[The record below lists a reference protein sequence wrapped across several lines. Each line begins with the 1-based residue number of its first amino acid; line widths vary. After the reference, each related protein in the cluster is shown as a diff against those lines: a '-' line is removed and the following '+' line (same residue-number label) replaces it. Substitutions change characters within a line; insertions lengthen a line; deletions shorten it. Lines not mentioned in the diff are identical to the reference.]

1 MLESLYIHFLK
12 YPSISTDTR
21 TLKSGDIFFAL
32 KGDNFNGNQYVSKAL
47 EMGASL
53 CVCSEPQPSG
63 PDRIMV
69 VDDVLV
75 TLSQLATLHR
85 ERSEI
90 PVIGITGSNGKT
102 TTKELVSTVLSST
115 YSTHFTK
122 GNLNNHIGVPL
133 TLLQI
138 NADHQFAVVEMG
150 ANHQGEIKYL
160 SEIAKPD
167 YGLITNCGKAHLEG
181 FGGFEGVIQG
191 KTELYRYLASR
202 EGLLFVNGDDPLLLD
217 KSKDQARIRYGKDS
231 SCEVRG
237 KITSTGPM
245 LAFSFYIGDKEWP
258 IKTNLVGIYNFPN
271 AMAAVAIGLHFG
283 VQPAE
288 IVKAIEGYTPSNHR
302 SQWVDTGKNQVVIDA
317 YNANPTSM
325 EAALNTFSNIESDR
339 RRLIIMGEMREL
351 GIEGI
356 EDHMRLAALASEIK
370 GCRVIMVGE
379 GFKAFAQEWYPT
391 SMELLDELMVN
402 PVKEHLIL
410 VKGSRGNRL
419 EVILPA
425 L

>member
-21 TLKSGDIFFAL
+21 TLKPGDIFFAL
-32 KGDNFNGNQYVSKAL
+32 KGDNFDGNQYVLKAL

-53 CVCSEPQPSG
+53 CVCSEPQPTSTE
-63 PDRIMV
+63 RIMV
-69 VDDVLV
+69 VEDVLA

-85 ERSEI
+85 DRSEI

-138 NADHQFAVVEMG
+138 NAEHQFAVVEMG
-150 ANHQGEIKYL
+150 ANHQGEIKHL

-191 KTELYRYLASR
+191 KTELYRYLASHD
-202 EGLLFVNGDDPLLLD
+202 GMLFVNGDDPLLLE
-217 KSKDQARIRYGKDS
+217 KSMSQARIRYGSDS
-231 SCEVRG
+231 SCDVRG
-237 KITSTGPM
+237 EITSAGPM
-245 LAFSFYIGDKEWP
+245 LAFSFITNGKEWP
-258 IKTNLVGIYNFPN
+258 VNTNLVGIYNFPN
-271 AMAAVAIGLHFG
+271 AMAAVAVGLHFG

-288 IVKAIEGYTPSNHR
+288 IAKAIEGYSPSNHR
-302 SQWVDTGKNQVVIDA
+302 SQWVDTGNNQVVIDA

-325 EAALNTFSNIESDR
+325 EAALNTFARIESDR
-339 RRLIIMGEMREL
+339 HRLIIMGEMREL
-351 GIEGI
+351 GLEGI
-356 EDHMRLAALASEIK
+356 EDHRRLAALASEIK

-391 SMELLDELMVN
+391 STELLDELRDN
-402 PVKEHLIL
+402 PVKKHLIL